1 MYYNLE
7 TVPRLQRDIR
17 TAASYGRSLALLQL
31 ARDLGFDGRLKTGLI
46 VGMGETYDEVCSV
59 LDDLAALNVDIVTIG
74 QYLRPSPKH
83 RPISRY
89 VSLQE
94 FEKYK
99 DYGVSKGI
107 GHVESGPLVRSSY
120 HAKESLAST

>member
-1 MYYNLE
+1 M
-7 TVPRLQRDIR
+7 V
-17 TAASYGRSLALLQL
+17 
-31 ARDLGFDGRLKTGLI
+31 GL
-46 VGMGETYDEVCSV
+46 GETKEEILQTLKDLRSV
-59 LDDLAALNVDIVTIG
+59 DCQQITIG

-89 VSLQE
+89 VSLEE
-94 FEKYK
+94 FERYK
-99 DYGVSKGI
+99 EYGISQGI